1 MMAYVHLPP
10 PPCLPSS
17 LPPVTV
23 ISRCHC
29 VAPGR
34 SAYSEGKTETVSL
47 PYALLH
53 NSPESCETGCSI
65 VNYPKGQTQ
74 HLFSPCSPWDELT
87 DPQTY
92 RPLSA
97 DRKDQLF
104 AAPGVQRT
112 ARHQESQQKK
122 RNEIKIKKKT
132 HTIIKHPRNSA
143 LLLPYQV
150 TCCTNASQLPA
161 ALHVT
166 SASST
171 FSAACELKE
180 MSKKEKREKKKI
192 MMRSVHLLSPEL
204 SCVCLTRTTREEKHG
219 YNPRQTSV
227 KTRTAQKKTRS
238 A

>member
-122 RNEIKIKKKT
+122 RNEIKIKKNTHDNKT
-132 HTIIKHPRNSA
+132 PLKLCSPPSLSGNLLHECFTAPRSSPCHVCIFNFLCCMRIKRDVQKGKERKKKNNDA
-143 LLLPYQV
+143 I
-150 TCCTNASQLPA
+150 
-161 ALHVT
+161 
-166 SASST
+166 SAS
-171 FSAACELKE
+171 AQPGAEL
-180 MSKKEKREKKKI
+180 
-192 MMRSVHLLSPEL
+192 
-204 SCVCLTRTTREEKHG
+204 CVSHSHNTRGKTWLQPPPDVCQDPHG
-219 YNPRQTSV
+219 T
-227 KTRTAQKKTRS
+227 KKTRS

>member
-34 SAYSEGKTETVSL
+34 SAYSGGKTETVSL

-122 RNEIKIKKKT
+122 RNEIKIKKNTHDNKT
-132 HTIIKHPRNSA
+132 PLKLCSPPSLSGNLLHECFTAPRSSPCHVCIFNFLCCMRIKRDV
-143 LLLPYQV
+143 QKG
-150 TCCTNASQLPA
+150 
-161 ALHVT
+161 
-166 SASST
+166 
-171 FSAACELKE
+171 KE
-180 MSKKEKREKKKI
+180 REKKKK

>member
-1 MMAYVHLPP
+1 MLDPDFTHCTRCTTSTVRCCFYVLMYWPTNCVKQMMAYVHLPP
-10 PPCLPSS
+10 SLSPSLPLS
-17 LPPVTV
+17 LPPPVTV

-34 SAYSEGKTETVSL
+34 SAYSGGKTETVSL

-104 AAPGVQRT
+104 AAP
-112 ARHQESQQKK
+112 E
-122 RNEIKIKKKT
+122 
-132 HTIIKHPRNSA
+132 
-143 LLLPYQV
+143 
-150 TCCTNASQLPA
+150 
-161 ALHVT
+161 
-166 SASST
+166 
-171 FSAACELKE
+171 
-180 MSKKEKREKKKI
+180 
-192 MMRSVHLLSPEL
+192 SPENGAP
-204 SCVCLTRTTREEKHG
+204 SRIPTERE
-219 YNPRQTSV
+219 
-227 KTRTAQKKTRS
+227 QK
-238 A
+238 